1 MFDSNGNVNILGAL
15 SQNSELYA
23 GPKDFAIQNSSGGLN
38 LVITNPEGNMS
49 IKGALNQNQPSPLVP
64 TLSAFI
70 IQNKT
75 GQVVAYVNS
84 TGRMCIT
91 GALTENV
98 LFS

>member
-1 MFDSNGNVNILGAL
+1 VNILGSL

-38 LVITNPEGNMS
+38 LVITNPQGNLS
-49 IKGALNQNQPSPLVP
+49 IKGSLLQNQASPLVP
-64 TLSAFI
+64 TLSSFI

-75 GQVVAYVNS
+75 GNVVAYVNS
-84 TGRMCIT
+84 TGGMYIT